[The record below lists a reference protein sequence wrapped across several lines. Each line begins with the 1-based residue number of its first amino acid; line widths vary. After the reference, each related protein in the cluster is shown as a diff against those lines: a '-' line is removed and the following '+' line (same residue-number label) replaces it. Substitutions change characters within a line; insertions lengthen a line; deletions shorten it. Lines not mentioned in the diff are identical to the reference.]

1 MTPRAKG
8 PKEQLS
14 REHIVRTA
22 LALVDAEG
30 LSALTMRRLGRELG
44 VDPMAV
50 YYYVEDKDALLDAL
64 VEAVMSE
71 IDVDCELPDGP
82 EDRLMVAAS
91 TYAQTLLAH
100 PNALPII
107 LARSPRTPAAMR
119 PVEFMLAEFMNA
131 GLAPERA
138 VIAMNTLAAAVR
150 GYVGMSGGDIS
161 DDDSVDVEE
170 LQAAMSPEE
179 FPALHEASEAVP
191 QDPQAMFAEGARA
204 VIRGFLASAD
214 DMTGQTRPSSA
225 KPKPHH
231 AEGR

>member
-1 MTPRAKG
+1 MTPRAES
-8 PKEQLS
+8 PREQLS
-14 REHIVRTA
+14 RERIVKTA
-22 LALVDAEG
+22 LSLVDDEG

-50 YYYVEDKDALLDAL
+50 YYYVEDKGALLDAA

-71 IDVDCELPDGP
+71 IDIDCELPDSP
-82 EDRLMVAAS
+82 EDRLMVAAR
-91 TYAQTLLAH
+91 TYAETLLAH

-150 GYVGMSGGDIS
+150 GYVGMTGGDIS
-161 DDDSVDVEE
+161 DDDSVDIEG
-170 LQAAMSPEE
+170 LQATMTPEE
-179 FPALHEASEAVP
+179 FPALNLATSVVT
-191 QDPQAMFAEGARA
+191 QDPEAMFAEGARA
-204 VIRGFLASAD
+204 VIRGFLADPDTTPVSP
-214 DMTGQTRPSSA
+214 RPSSA
-225 KPKPHH
+225 TAKPHH
-231 AEGR
+231 IEGR

>member
-1 MTPRAKG
+1 MTPRAKS

-14 REHIVRTA
+14 RERIVKTA
-22 LALVDAEG
+22 LALVDNEG

-71 IDVDCELPDGP
+71 IDVDCELPDSP
-82 EDRLMVAAS
+82 EERLMVAAS

-119 PVEFMLAEFMNA
+119 PVEFMLAEFMKA
-131 GLAPERA
+131 GLEPKRA

-150 GYVGMSGGDIS
+150 GYVGMTGGDIS
-161 DDDSVDVEE
+161 DDDSVDIEE
-170 LQAAMSPEE
+170 SASDDDARGVPGAAQG
-179 FPALHEASEAVP
+179 LRAVP
-191 QDPQAMFAEGARA
+191 QDPQAMFTEGARA

-214 DMTGQTRPSSA
+214 GVTGQPQPSSA

-231 AEGR
+231 IEGR